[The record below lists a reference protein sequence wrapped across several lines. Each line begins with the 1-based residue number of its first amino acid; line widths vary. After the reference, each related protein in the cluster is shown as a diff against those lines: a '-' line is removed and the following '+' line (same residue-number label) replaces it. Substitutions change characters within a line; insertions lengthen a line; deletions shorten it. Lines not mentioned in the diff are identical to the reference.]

1 MTVLK
6 CPELS
11 DGAVILQIPRYGDA
25 QVRFK
30 LGFKPATGRMIEA
43 VRLYLDHSSD
53 KRASLVALSHGP
65 IIASEKRYLYWT
77 LAHLAAIVV
86 LFVLFGGGT

>member
-6 CPELS
+6 SPEPS
-11 DGAVILQIPRYGDA
+11 DGGVVLQAPSYGDA
-25 QVRFK
+25 QARFK
-30 LGFKPATGRMIEA
+30 LGCKPATSRMIGA

-53 KRASLVALSHGP
+53 RCVSFVALSHGT

-77 LAHLAAIVV
+77 PAHLAAIVV